1 MATVATAAVTVNERR
16 IYAAGKKKRN
26 RVTVTFGNGVD
37 TYPAGGIVMPA
48 AGSFGMIRQLDYLLL
63 VDPSSSDGFLYK
75 YDQTNNKVR
84 IYVEQAVGT
93 NTPLAEASAA
103 FVPANNVT
111 LTGEAVG
118 W

>member
-37 TYPAGGIVMPA
+37 TYPAGGIVMPS

-63 VDPSSSDGFLYK
+63 VDPSSADGFLYK
-75 YDQTNNKVR
+75 YDQTNNRSGFTWSRLSVP
-84 IYVEQAVGT
+84 
-93 NTPLAEASAA
+93 TPRSLKHLLPSSR
-103 FVPANNVT
+103 PT
-111 LTGEAVG
+111 TSR
-118 W
+118 